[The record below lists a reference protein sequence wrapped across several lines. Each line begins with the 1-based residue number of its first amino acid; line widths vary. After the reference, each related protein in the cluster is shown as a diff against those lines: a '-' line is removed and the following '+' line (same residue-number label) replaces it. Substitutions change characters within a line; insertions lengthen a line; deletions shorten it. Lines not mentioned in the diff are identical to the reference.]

1 MIAEPLAV
9 QRAIALA
16 IAQAPAD
23 HVLAAVGTY
32 DANGLQVVVIL
43 KKDPHWVLMGGVAVS
58 PAQAVTWTAGVM
70 WSFG

>member
-16 IAQAPAD
+16 LAEAPAD

-32 DANGLQVVVIL
+32 DATGAQVVVVL
-43 KKDPHWVLMGGVAVS
+43 KKDPHWALLGGVAVS
-58 PAQAVTWTAGVM
+58 PARAATWTAGVM
-70 WSFG
+70 WSF

>member
-1 MIAEPLAV
+1 MISEPLAV

-23 HVLAAVGTY
+23 HVLAAVGTL
-32 DANGLQVVVIL
+32 DAQGLQVVVVL
-43 KKDPHWVLMGGVAVS
+43 KRDPHWALLGGVGVS
-58 PAQAVTWTAGVM
+58 PARAVTWTAGVM